1 LLTDEAAL
9 SSPHRDVTW
18 LRVCNAASH
27 SLPVLHENYITLLV
41 R

>member
-18 LRVCNAASH
+18 LRVCSIVSH
-27 SLPVLHENYITLLV
+27 SLPVLHETVNIPLV

>member
-27 SLPVLHENYITLLV
+27 SLQVLHETVNTPLV